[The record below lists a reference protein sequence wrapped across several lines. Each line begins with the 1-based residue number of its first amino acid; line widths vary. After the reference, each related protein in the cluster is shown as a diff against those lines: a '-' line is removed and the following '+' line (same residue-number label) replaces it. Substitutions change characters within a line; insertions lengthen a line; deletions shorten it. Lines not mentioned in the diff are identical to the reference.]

1 MFMVENDK
9 QNAAVF
15 QSFVP
20 QWLVARVSAQF
31 PDLPASICLWEG
43 NSCFFFP
50 AVGNPLRVGKTLLSP
65 PLLLEMKSHSLFSWS
80 WWSVLCLHCQ
90 SKTLSWSAQCA
101 KHKKNTGFPRMG
113 FCVGFTRIY
122 ACVSFNLSQFCTF
135 SKCWKCFF
143 LSYVISTTSQT
154 PLASESKLEFS
165 IGLQTLDT
173 LTLKACQYKVA
184 ILYSR
189 NLTPERMFTKITMGC
204 IPQCNSSFS

>member
-1 MFMVENDK
+1 MTNRMLLFSKALCHSGWLLEFLHSSRIYRP
-9 QNAAVF
+9 VF
-15 QSFVP
+15 VCGKET
-20 QWLVARVSAQF
+20 
-31 PDLPASICLWEG
+31 PA
-43 NSCFFFP
+43 FFFSSSRKPSEGGENTAVP
-50 AVGNPLRVGKTLLSP
+50 ATFARDEVSFFVFLKLVKL
-65 PLLLEMKSHSLFSWS
+65 
-80 WWSVLCLHCQ
+80 LCLHCQ

-113 FCVGFTRIY
+113 FCFGFTRIY

-154 PLASESKLEFS
+154 PLASESKLGFS

-173 LTLKACQYKVA
+173 LTLKAFQYKVA
-184 ILYSR
+184 ILHSR

>member
-1 MFMVENDK
+1 MTNRMLLFSKALCHSGWLLESLHSSRIYRP
-9 QNAAVF
+9 VF
-15 QSFVP
+15 VCGKET
-20 QWLVARVSAQF
+20 
-31 PDLPASICLWEG
+31 PA
-43 NSCFFFP
+43 FFQT
-50 AVGNPLRVGKTLLSP
+50 VGNPPRVGKTLLSS

-113 FCVGFTRIY
+113 FCFGFTRIY

-173 LTLKACQYKVA
+173 YDLESISV
-184 ILYSR
+184 
-189 NLTPERMFTKITMGC
+189 
-204 IPQCNSSFS
+204 